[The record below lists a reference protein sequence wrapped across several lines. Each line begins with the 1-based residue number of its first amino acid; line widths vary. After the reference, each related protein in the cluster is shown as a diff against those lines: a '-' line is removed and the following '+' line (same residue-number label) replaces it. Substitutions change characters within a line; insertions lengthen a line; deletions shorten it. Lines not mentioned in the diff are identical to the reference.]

1 MKLLLAEDDAK
12 LGRLLV
18 HKLKKEFHQVD
29 WVLDGQS
36 ALDYAMAEVYDVVIL
51 DWMMPELTGEEVC
64 TALRKEGCDVSI
76 LMLTARD
83 SVDDRIVGLDSGADD
98 YVVKPF
104 DFNELFARIRALARR
119 SVKTFQEDIIRVGSL
134 ELNRTAHSL
143 QVFEEHVLLTYKEYQ
158 LLEFLMANAGRVL
171 TREQLIDRIWGFDAD
186 VSNNN
191 LDALVKL
198 TRKKLKD
205 AKADKAIQ
213 SIRNVGYQIG

>member
-29 WVLDGQS
+29 WVMDGQS

-64 TALRKEGCDVSI
+64 TALRKEGCGVSI

>member
-1 MKLLLAEDDAK
+1 MKLLLAEDEAK

-18 HKLKKEFHQVD
+18 HKLKKEFHKVD
-29 WVLDGQS
+29 WVMDGQS

-64 TALRKEGCDVSI
+64 TALRKEGCGVSI

>member
-12 LGRLLV
+12 LGRLLI
-18 HKLKKEFHQVD
+18 HMLKKEFHQVD

-36 ALDYAMAEVYDVVIL
+36 ALDYAMSQLYDVVIL
-51 DWMMPELTGEEVC
+51 DWMMPELTGQEVC
-64 TALRKEGCDVSI
+64 AALRREGCPVSV

-83 SVDDRIVGLDSGADD
+83 SVEDRVIGLDSGADD

-104 DFNELFARIRALARR
+104 EFNELFARIRALARR
-119 SVKTFQEDIIRVGSL
+119 SHNTIQEDVVRVGPL
-134 ELNRTAHSL
+134 QLNRTAHSL
-143 QVFEEHVLLTYKEYQ
+143 HVFEEHVSLTYKEYQ

-205 AKADKAIQ
+205 AKADKAIK

>member
-64 TALRKEGCDVSI
+64 TALRKEGCGVSI